1 MAKDLKQN
9 NRNTIITTEK
19 KEALRA
25 HREEI
30 LKLDPKSKTMG
41 MTTDMFSNSLT
52 SVISEMSDRKS
63 INLSSYVF
71 SVSAATVSSVVQDL

>member
-25 HREEI
+25 HRGRNF
-30 LKLDPKSKTMG
+30 KTG
-41 MTTDMFSNSLT
+41 SRRICVLHSL
-52 SVISEMSDRKS
+52 
-63 INLSSYVF
+63 
-71 SVSAATVSSVVQDL
+71 